1 MVGQLLIIIIVMTTT
16 PFLKYQS
23 PLLLLLLAPSLYLG
37 PKTLPLR
44 VLLMLMLS
52 PSSHSCDAIELKLE
66 ETMSFVASVPDE
78 LVDRGRIDCVV
89 LLVHSDNV
97 LVVVL
102 IESTDD
108 SRQETLGGPL
118 PSLLNVVPSS
128 CGNTL
133 RSPIA
138 PLLVFWPTPAAAAV
152 PPPRPLGVTVV
163 DVVGLLLEA

>member
-1 MVGQLLIIIIVMTTT
+1 MTTT

-23 PLLLLLLAPSLYLG
+23 PLLLVVPSLYLG

-44 VLLMLMLS
+44 VLLMLLLS
-52 PSSHSCDAIELKLE
+52 PSSHNCDAIELKLE

-78 LVDRGRIDCVV
+78 LVDSGRIDCVV

-108 SRQETLGGPL
+108 SRQGPL
-118 PSLLNVVPSS
+118 SSLLIVVPSS
-128 CGNTL
+128 CGNPL
-133 RSPIA
+133 RPPFT
-138 PLLVFWPTPAAAAV
+138 PLLVFWPTPAAAAP
-152 PPPRPLGVTVV
+152 PPPRPLGVNVV
-163 DVVGLLLEA
+163 DSVGLLLEA